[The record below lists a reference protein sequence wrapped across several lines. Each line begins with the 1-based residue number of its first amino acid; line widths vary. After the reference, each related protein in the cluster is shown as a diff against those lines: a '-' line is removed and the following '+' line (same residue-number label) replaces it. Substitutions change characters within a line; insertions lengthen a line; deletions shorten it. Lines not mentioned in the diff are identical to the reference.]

1 METDKPTSSKSGNA
15 RQRHLMRQGRTRQPH
30 VRHAV
35 PMVSE
40 TSTAIDNQRMIVV
53 WLKRSFSRFGAVT
66 ALSLMVLL
74 IVLLGLQL
82 LSGRI
87 FPNVWSLGV
96 SLGNMSLEDAS
107 TRLLEAWHGEFQIE
121 VTDGERA
128 WLVAPSQVG
137 LRLDARRTAEAARVA
152 GLAGIPF
159 GYSVEPVVN
168 LDSEIAQAYFESL
181 TDEVNI
187 PPYNAGFAWQ
197 GEQFVGV
204 PGREGRI
211 LNISDTLSNLLE
223 GPGSVVSRRRL
234 ELIFNPL
241 LPEVV
246 DPAPYLEEAHLL
258 AEQPFTITAYD
269 PFTNEMQNWSV
280 HREGFTS
287 WLEAT
292 PNGLGIREDDFSSF
306 LETQSAALNLDD
318 TSRYFDSE
326 ESLGRITAA
335 VRSAQPSVS
344 LRIRYYPT
352 MYTVVSGDTGYRIA
366 RKTGIP
372 FYLIEQANPQVD
384 LSVLSPGDELNLPSW
399 DIVLPLEPISS
410 KRIIINLDT
419 QWLVAYENGQ
429 EVLSWAISSGIER
442 APTSPGV
449 FQVLSHE
456 RNAYGSSYLLCDDSG
471 CGQWEMEWFMGLY
484 EVVPGLMNGFH
495 GAVLLP
501 DNTYLG
507 GGNVGTPYT
516 LGCVMSRSE
525 DAQRLYEWA
534 EDGTI
539 VEIISSEFAPLS
551 DLGRLTLGS

>member
-1 METDKPTSSKSGNA
+1 
-15 RQRHLMRQGRTRQPH
+15 MRQGRMRQPH

-35 PMVSE
+35 PMASE
-40 TSTAIDNQRMIVV
+40 TATSIDSRNGIVR
-53 WLKRSFSRFGAVT
+53 WLKQSFLRFGPVT
-66 ALSLMVLL
+66 TLSLVVLL
-74 IVLLGLQL
+74 IVLIELQL

-96 SLGNMSLEDAS
+96 FLGNMSLEDAS

-121 VTDGERA
+121 LTDGERT
-128 WLVAPSQVG
+128 WMVAPSQLG
-137 LRLDARRTAEAARVA
+137 LRLDARRTAEAARAA

-159 GYSVEPVVN
+159 GYSVEPSVS
-168 LDSEIAQAYFESL
+168 LDSEVAQAYFESL
-181 TDEVNI
+181 IDEVDI
-187 PPYNAGFAWQ
+187 PPYNADYAWQ

-204 PGREGRI
+204 PGRDGRA

-223 GPGSVVSRRRL
+223 DPGSVVSRQRL

-258 AEQPFTITAYD
+258 AGQPFTITAYD
-269 PFTNEMQNWSV
+269 PFTNEMLNWTV
-280 HREGFTS
+280 DREDFTA

-292 PNGLGIREDDFSSF
+292 TSGLGIRESAVLSF
-306 LETQSAALNLDD
+306 LEAQSTAINLED

-326 ESLGRITAA
+326 ESLERITT
-335 VRSAQPSVS
+335 VIRSAQSSVS

-352 MYTVVSGDTGYRIA
+352 TYTVVSGDTGYRIA
-366 RKTGIP
+366 RKKGIP

-384 LSVLSPGDELNLPSW
+384 LSVLSPGDELNLPPQ
-399 DIVLPLEPISS
+399 DVTIPLEPIPS
-410 KRIIINLDT
+410 KRIVVNLDT

-429 EVLSWAISSGIER
+429 QVFSWAISSGIER
-442 APTSPGV
+442 APTSPGI
-449 FQVLSHE
+449 FQILSHE
-456 RNAYGSSYLLCDDSG
+456 QNAYGSSYLLCDDSG

-507 GGNVGTPYT
+507 DGNVGAPYT
-516 LGCVMSRSE
+516 LGCVMSRNE

-539 VEIISSEFAPLS
+539 VEIISSEFAPQS
-551 DLGRLTLGS
+551 DLGRLALGS

>member
-1 METDKPTSSKSGNA
+1 METDKPTSSKTGNA

-53 WLKRSFSRFGAVT
+53 RLKRSFSRFGAVT

-137 LRLDARRTAEAARVA
+137 LRLDARRTAEAARAA
-152 GLAGIPF
+152 GLSGIPL

-258 AEQPFTITAYD
+258 AGQPFTITAYD

-280 HREGFTS
+280 HREDFTS

-306 LETQSAALNLDD
+306 FETQSAALNLDD

-326 ESLGRITAA
+326 ESSGRITAA
-335 VRSAQPSVS
+335 VRSAQSSVP

-352 MYTVVSGDTGYRIA
+352 TYTVVSGDTGYRIA

-384 LSVLSPGDELNLPSW
+384 LSVLSPGDELNLPSR

-410 KRIIINLDT
+410 KRIVINLDT

-429 EVLSWAISSGIER
+429 EVFSWAISSGIER

-456 RNAYGSSYLLCDDSG
+456 RIAYGSSYLLCDDSG

-501 DNTYLG
+501 DSTYLG

-539 VEIISSEFAPLS
+539 VEIISSDFAPLS
-551 DLGRLTLGS
+551 DLGRLTLGG